1 MSLFKMKIHPQFIF
15 FFGESRDFRE
25 GCVTD
30 LLKLI

>member
-1 MSLFKMKIHPQFIF
+1 MNLWFIPNSF
-15 FFGESRDFRE
+15 IFFGESRDFRE